1 MSTILLVVHLMIALA
16 MIVLVLL
23 QRSEGGALGIGGGG
37 SGDGL
42 MSGRGLGNAL
52 TRTTGILAGLFFLTS
67 IGLTVLGTMEN
78 RSSVLDGVD
87 PNDSNPLEAPA
98 PASACSCGSGP
109 GVTHTGII
117 ICPFEAGESI
127 FRLARI
133 MACVYSVIPWR
144 VIYSSPA
151 AWFLLSAKGWHRPHL
166 GHCFRRA
173 AIPFAS
179 ANLTLISM

>member
-23 QRSEGGALGIGGGG
+23 QRSEGGALGIGGG

-87 PNDSNPLEAPA
+87 PNASNPLEAPA
-98 PASACSCGSGP
+98 PALPVPVA
-109 GVTHTGII
+109 
-117 ICPFEAGESI
+117 
-127 FRLARI
+127 
-133 MACVYSVIPWR
+133 
-144 VIYSSPA
+144 PA
-151 AWFLLSAKGWHRPHL
+151 P
-166 GHCFRRA
+166 
-173 AIPFAS
+173 
-179 ANLTLISM
+179 TLPTPE